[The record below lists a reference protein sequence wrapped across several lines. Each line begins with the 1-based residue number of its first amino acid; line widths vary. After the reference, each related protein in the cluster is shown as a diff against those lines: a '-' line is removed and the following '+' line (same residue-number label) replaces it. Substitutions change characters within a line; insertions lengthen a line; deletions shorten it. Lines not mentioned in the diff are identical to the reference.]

1 MPFPGPGVESKG
13 SPAQPGAAAGGLA
26 EETGRNSDSL
36 PLCRELLKISLD
48 SMTILQSSGVLR
60 RGKGKG
66 KKENTQNSKNE
77 VIQLLGSESQG
88 WRHGEVFRRD

>member
-1 MPFPGPGVESKG
+1 M
-13 SPAQPGAAAGGLA
+13 A

-60 RGKGKG
+60 RGRGEREKGK
-66 KKENTQNSKNE
+66 
-77 VIQLLGSESQG
+77 VRSEERGHLKFQRQSG
-88 WRHGEVFRRD
+88 PAAGFRVPGMETR